1 MHEVWPVLFVAY
13 KSKAEEVLGS
23 LREGSLSAA
32 IVSGRHVRRG
42 ARFVV
47 ALEDGRVL
55 GTGEVIKVSSDR
67 HELSVQGEVKAL
79 GDAPALAENL
89 LVKLKALL
97 GPDKRPP
104 VVAHVIPTDGKG
116 SPFDIASFDSAAGL
130 LETLRKPAEALP
142 SKSVAPADGSR
153 RAAKSDSNGGNKKE
167 ATKVL
172 AAAGD
177 GDAELLGWIPPI
189 LAPLVTGK
197 ARADEWETIVGKAL
211 RAVGFTTEE
220 LGRTR
225 PGEPVPDC
233 VARFEGDSAVFKLVV
248 DAKAGPWNAPTE
260 AIRAMKDYIR
270 EFGGAKAYPV
280 FVVGHAGPDVKEK
293 LADAM
298 IGHRDAAVIT
308 GRQLAELIAKRLTR
322 PELSLESEIAALLRD
337 GRG

>member
-55 GTGEVIKVSSDR
+55 GTGEVIKVSNDR
-67 HELSVQGEVKAL
+67 HELSVQGEVTAL
-79 GDAPALAENL
+79 GDAPEFAENL
-89 LVKLKALL
+89 LGKLKALL

-104 VVAHVIPTDGKG
+104 VVAHVIPIDGKG
-116 SPFDIASFDSAAGL
+116 CPFDIGGFDAAAGL
-130 LETLRKPAEALP
+130 LDTARKPVEAAP
-142 SKSVAPADGSR
+142 SKSATPAAGAR
-153 RAAKSDSNGGNKKE
+153 RAAKSDSKGGGNRAPK
-167 ATKVL
+167 AL
-172 AAAGD
+172 AADED

-197 ARADEWETIVGKAL
+197 ARADEWETIVGNAL

-225 PGEPVPDC
+225 PGEPVPDW

-248 DAKAGPWNAPTE
+248 DAKAGSWNAPTD
-260 AIRAMKDYIR
+260 AIRAMKDYVR
-270 EFGGAKAYPV
+270 EYGGAKAYPV
-280 FVVGHAGPDVKEK
+280 FVVGQAGPDVKEK
-293 LADAM
+293 LAHAM

-308 GRQLAELIAKRLTR
+308 GRQLAELIVKRLTR
-322 PELSLESEIAALLRD
+322 PELSLESEVAALLRH
-337 GRG
+337 GRA